1 MNIPSCVHATSPIS
15 TVSDRY
21 GFIPTHEVIN
31 AFNREGWQMTKA
43 TAVKVRKPSKEGF
56 QRHLIRFVHE
66 SQINTNS
73 GNRMETVFINSH
85 DKTSGVVLASG
96 IFRFACA
103 NGLIVADST
112 IQGFKLYHTGLTM
125 DRVLGH
131 AHDLLQQQEKVS
143 GTIEQ
148 WKSIKLNQDQKVEL
162 AQAGINLRWG
172 NDQVNQPLSPS
183 VVLLPNRIEDMGSD
197 LWTVFNIV
205 QENIIR
211 GGLID
216 RSRTRFDGRSFRS
229 VRPIKSIS
237 ADLAINTGLWQA
249 ANDLALAS

>member
-1 MNIPSCVHATSPIS
+1 
-15 TVSDRY
+15 
-21 GFIPTHEVIN
+21 
-31 AFNREGWQMTKA
+31 
-43 TAVKVRKPSKEGF
+43 
-56 QRHLIRFVHE
+56 
-66 SQINTNS
+66 
-73 GNRMETVFINSH
+73 
-85 DKTSGVVLASG
+85 
-96 IFRFACA
+96 
-103 NGLIVADST
+103 
-112 IQGFKLYHTGLTM
+112 M

-148 WKSIKLNQDQKVEL
+148 WKSIKLNQDQKVAL

-183 VVLLPNRIEDMGSD
+183 VVLLPNRTEDMGSD

-211 GGLID
+211 GGLTD

-249 ANDLALAS
+249 ANELALAS